1 MTVTYH
7 IRLFRYFGGDS
18 PVTPMLRYR
27 QIAEE
32 YGPRTADAFSKALCS
47 PLGVQ
52 VGGERVVHGDL
63 LLFQP
68 LASGYYA
75 GREGLKPVNLRTG
88 DGEAVVRNWE
98 KRLEGFNDEW

>member
-7 IRLFRYFGGDS
+7 IRLFRYFVGDS

-47 PLGVQ
+47 PLGV
-52 VGGERVVHGDL
+52 
-63 LLFQP
+63 
-68 LASGYYA
+68 
-75 GREGLKPVNLRTG
+75 
-88 DGEAVVRNWE
+88 
-98 KRLEGFNDEW
+98 